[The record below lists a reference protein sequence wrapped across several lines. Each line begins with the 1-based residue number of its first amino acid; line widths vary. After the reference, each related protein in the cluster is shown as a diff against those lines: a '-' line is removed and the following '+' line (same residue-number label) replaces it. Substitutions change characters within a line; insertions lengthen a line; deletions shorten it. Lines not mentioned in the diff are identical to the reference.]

1 MAGVEEAA
9 MQSDNDNHEPM
20 FNLPRVILAFI
31 LLSVGIYIGRTWYL
45 GGDGA
50 ATFLLTF
57 CFVPIRYQYLAS
69 GMGFPGGWPA
79 GVWSPLTYVFLSP
92 SPSSLVFDLLWL
104 MAFGTAVARRFGAW
118 RFILFSAVAAI
129 IGAGAFWLLAKDAQ
143 SVLLGPNFVI
153 AALLGAAIRFI
164 YAAGIGGIMNMGGDA
179 WRQPALG
186 IVEMWS
192 DVRVLQLFGFI
203 FAANTLFAVLY
214 ASSGLDGRVLVHN
227 VLGYV
232 VGILLFSLFDPRSS
246 AGGTAAR

>member
-1 MAGVEEAA
+1 MAGVGEAA

-20 FNLPRVILAFI
+20 FNLPRVILVFI
-31 LLSVGIYIGRTWYL
+31 LLSVGIFIGRTWYL
-45 GGDGA
+45 SGDGA

-57 CFVPIRYQYLAS
+57 CFMPMRYHYLVS

-79 GVWSPLTYVFLSP
+79 ALWSPLTYIFLNP
-92 SPSSLVFDLLWL
+92 APSSLVFDLLWL
-104 MAFGTAVARRFGAW
+104 TAFGTAVARRFGPW
-118 RFILFSAVAAI
+118 RFIVFSVASAI
-129 IGAGAFWLLAKDAQ
+129 IGAGLFWLLSGNAQ
-143 SVLLGPNFVI
+143 SVLLGPNFVV

-164 YAAGIGGIMNMGGDA
+164 YAAGLGGIMTMGSDA

-203 FAANTLFAVLY
+203 FAANTLFALLY
-214 ASSGLDGRVLVHN
+214 ASSGLDGRMLVHN

-232 VGILLFSLFDPRSS
+232 VGILLFSLFDPRPS
-246 AGGTAAR
+246 ATSRAG

>member
-9 MQSDNDNHEPM
+9 MQSDNDNHQPM

-31 LLSVGIYIGRTWYL
+31 LLSVGIFIGRTWYL
-45 GGDGA
+45 AGDGA

-57 CFVPIRYQYLAS
+57 CFMPMRYQVLAS

-79 GVWSPLTYVFLSP
+79 GLWSPLTYVFLSP
-92 SPSSLVFDLLWL
+92 SPSSLMFDLLWL
-104 MAFGTAVARRFGAW
+104 AAFGTAVARRFGPW
-118 RFILFSAVAAI
+118 RFILFSAAAAI
-129 IGAGAFWLLAKDAQ
+129 IGAGLFWLLSKDTQ
-143 SVLLGPNFVI
+143 SVLLGPNFVV

-164 YAAGIGGIMNMGGDA
+164 YAAGLGGIMTMESEA

-214 ASSGLDGRVLVHN
+214 ASSGLDGRALLHN

-232 VGILLFSLFDPRSS
+232 VGILLFSLFDPRPSTTS
-246 AGGTAAR
+246 RPG